1 VEAGG
6 GVEKE
11 KLKVDAPPAVVPLP
25 GVDCPKVAEN
35 RGLLPPTL
43 PSPPKPEEEGVEEDS
58 PPKPPNPVVALA

>member
-11 KLKVDAPPAVVPLP
+11 KLKVDAPPAVVPLL

-35 RGLLPPTL
+35 RGLLVL
-43 PSPPKPEEEGVEEDS
+43 APSPPRPEEGVEEDS